1 MKKALLIAVGLSL
14 VASAA
19 MAGLNPLVFELP
31 KFSQPPTLDG
41 DRGAEEWAGALE
53 LECSVSQIFRDGDA
67 LGWRNL
73 EEQQSEISANQL
85 LENEGE
91 DASIARTDDDAKAN
105 VWHGWDDDAFYYISE
120 NRDNV
125 RDVDGGPDTDPAHWW
140 IRDSMSLYV
149 DLTYAR
155 EGEEPNYVS
164 LNIINFIGAPQN
176 SSSVSITWER
186 TIEGTREPT
195 QDPDLLEG
203 FEYGYRFAEDEFGG
217 EADYVIE
224 GKMPWEVLQRFN
236 LPGQPTVGTQF
247 GFSWILLDPDGNDGY
262 GGQIQCWGWADNPN
276 DYSTMLFVETP
287 AGPAA
292 GTAVGDDSWGRI
304 KSTFANKYR
313 HGLKRIDAENAIGE
327 GL

>member
-1 MKKALLIAVGLSL
+1 MKKVIFLTAMLCLAL
-14 VASAA
+14 ASVA
-19 MAGLNPLVFELP
+19 MAENTLVFELP
-31 KFSQPPTLDG
+31 KFTEPPVLDG
-41 DRGAEEWAGALE
+41 VRGADEWAGAME
-53 LECSVSQIFRDGDA
+53 LECSISQILRDGA
-67 LGWRNL
+67 EHGWRNL
-73 EEQQSEISANQL
+73 EAQQSEISVNQL
-85 LENEGE
+85 VQGDDE
-91 DASIARTDDDAKAN
+91 DAALARTDDDASAMI
-105 VWHGWDDDAFYYISE
+105 WHAWDDEAFYYITE
-120 NRDNV
+120 VRDNAH
-125 RDVDGGPDTDPAHWW
+125 DVDSGPEAEPTHWW
-140 IRDSMSLYV
+140 TRDSMSLYV
-149 DLTYAR
+149 DLSNTR
-155 EGEEPNYVS
+155 EEGTCCEGPYTS

-304 KSTFANKYR
+304 KSTFAN
-313 HGLKRIDAENAIGE
+313 
-327 GL
+327 